1 MTFLPIRGFSIG
13 IPVLFIYFPCIW
25 WSGVLYWAVRAA
37 SDRQIS
43 HNRLTHFLTHT
54 GRGGNG
60 HSGCNIKFK
69 SKFWLNQAGN
79 PCKTDRIGYAI
90 TGWNP
95 VLWTIQP
102 SGPRGRG
109 FESRHSD
116 FKKSDKPSGLS
127 LFLLV
132 VAAIFLGLT
141 HI

>member
-1 MTFLPIRGFSIG
+1 MTFLPTRRFSIG
-13 IPVLFIYFPCIW
+13 ILVLFIYFPCIW
-25 WSGVLYWAVRAA
+25 WSGVLHWVLWVA
-37 SDRQIS
+37 SDCQIS
-43 HNRLTHFLTHT
+43 GNRLTHFLTHT

-60 HSGCNIKFK
+60 YSGYSIKFK
-69 SKFWLNQAGN
+69 PQFSLNKAGK
-79 PCKTDRIGYAI
+79 PGKRGCIGYAI

-95 VLWTIQP
+95 VLGTIQP

-116 FKKSDKPSGLS
+116 LKKSDKPSGLS

-132 VAAIFLGLT
+132 LAAVFPGLT

>member
-1 MTFLPIRGFSIG
+1 MTFLPTRRFSIG
-13 IPVLFIYFPCIW
+13 ILVLFIYFPCIW
-25 WSGVLYWAVRAA
+25 WSGVLYWVVRAA

-43 HNRLTHFLTHT
+43 HNHLTHFLTHT
-54 GRGGNG
+54 RRGGNG
-60 HSGCNIKFK
+60 RCGYSIKSK
-69 SKFWLNQAGN
+69 SKFWLNKAGK
-79 PCKTDRIGYAI
+79 PGKRGRIGYAI

-95 VLWTIQP
+95 VLGIIQP

-132 VAAIFLGLT
+132 LTAIFPGLT
-141 HI
+141 HF